1 MPATRPPCLICKAVE
16 GKYKCPRCES
26 YTCSVACSREH
37 RDNHPAVEE
46 EPTPIPTPN
55 PAAPQPTAIDLT
67 SSEPEPSMRMSDI
80 VDTPEY
86 ARLLQQYPVLETAL
100 WDIAKATDPPK
111 PGQQQPGKNAV
122 WTKEV
127 GMNKA
132 VNLVQRY
139 KTSSGDVRDAVREF
153 SLLVG
158 LYKQRIQ
165 KSEEEKREREREK
178 AEDDV
183 KALRKLISEEK
194 S

>member
-37 RDNHPAVEE
+37 RDNHPTVEE
-46 EPTPIPTPN
+46 KPTPTPTPTLG
-55 PAAPQPTAIDLT
+55 PQPTTIDLT
-67 SSEPEPSMRMSDI
+67 SSDPEPSMRMSDI

-86 ARLLQQYPVLETAL
+86 ARLIQQYPTLEKAL

-111 PGQQQPGKNAV
+111 PGQQLPGKNGI

-127 GMNKA
+127 GMSKA
-132 VNLVQRY
+132 VSLVQRY
-139 KTSSGDVRDAVREF
+139 KASPGDVRDAVREF

-158 LYKQRIQ
+158 MYKQRIL
-165 KSEEEKREREREK
+165 KNEEERKEREK
-178 AEDDV
+178 EKASDDV
-183 KALRKLISEEK
+183 RVLRKLIQEEK